1 MVTDTPLQAVAFLK
15 SWCQNH
21 SIPWPERAGENFLSY
36 LELLGRYR
44 HHTNLVGPS
53 TPQAIVEDLILD
65 SIQILRHTK
74 LPNTLI
80 DVGSGAGFPGIP
92 LKILT
97 PHASICL
104 VEPRTKRYAFL
115 RLVIRELALKDTS
128 VHSGRFES
136 MTPEPTGMMISK
148 AFAPLPQ
155 WLDLCAPWAR
165 CGAKIA
171 CLCALSDW
179 NALTERFDKD
189 GTRYAVESIAS
200 EGSRLYAVLRSN
212 MPSPIIDP
220 PATSTRMRQ
229 GMQCSSS

>member
-1 MVTDTPLQAVAFLK
+1 MVTDSPLQAVAFLK
-15 SWCQNH
+15 GWCQNH
-21 SIPWPERAGENFLSY
+21 GIPWHEQADEHFLIY
-36 LELLGRYR
+36 LALLEHYR

-53 TPQAIVEDLILD
+53 TPMAIVSDLILD

-74 LPNTLI
+74 LPDTII

-97 PHASICL
+97 PQASVRL

-115 RLVIRELALKDTS
+115 RLAVRELDLKDTC

-165 CGAKIA
+165 CGARIA

-179 NALTERFDKD
+179 STLTERFDED
-189 GTRYAVESIAS
+189 GARYAVESIAS
-200 EGSRLYAVLRSN
+200 EGARLYAVLRPN
-212 MPSPIIDP
+212 PNAI
-220 PATSTRMRQ
+220 TH
-229 GMQCSSS
+229 